1 MDDIQMVQNKLVR
14 WPNGVNLTDRKRTSD
29 LLKKLNMLSVNQIN
43 AQVKLLEMWKA
54 HNIEKY
60 PLKIERKS
68 YNPNS
73 AVTRAAFNGVLIE
86 KGFSSIS
93 SKTFQN
99 DAARIWNKCH
109 HPANSIIMVSYIST
123 FII

>member
-1 MDDIQMVQNKLVR
+1 MLILSTSVLSFINREILSEQKR
-14 WPNGVNLTDRKRTSD
+14 LTS
-29 LLKKLNMLSVNQIN
+29 LIS
-43 AQVKLLEMWKA
+43 QVKLLEMWKA

-99 DAARIWNKCH
+99 DAARIWNKC
-109 HPANSIIMVSYIST
+109 PQKIKECTSKYTVKRSIKEYVMSLPI
-123 FII
+123 